1 MSSRTLCSALVQVAG
16 DETGALV
23 IWKKSQ
29 KMVLRSNRCKNRNDI
44 AGQPIG
50 IEWRV
55 FLDTSVHVLQKIK
68 FSCWKLDTTLI
79 VCQTGPC
86 SRACSTKLGKPKSTN
101 KCPAPAEEV
110 ANMLQHSDLV
120 IDIFVIRKHPFSS
133 TLNWNFH
140 PQVEP
145 GTSDCVRPPRAA
157 GVCSG

>member
-1 MSSRTLCSALVQVAG
+1 MIGSLTVKEQSEEPVNLRDGRFSCEGLTADEWKGPQLQCVSSQTLCSALVQVAG

-29 KMVLRSNRCKNRNDI
+29 NMVLRSNRCKNRNDI

-55 FLDTSVHVLQKIK
+55 FLDTSVHELQKIK

-110 ANMLQHSDLV
+110 ANY
-120 IDIFVIRKHPFSS
+120 
-133 TLNWNFH
+133 
-140 PQVEP
+140 
-145 GTSDCVRPPRAA
+145 AA
-157 GVCSG
+157 TFRLGY